1 MSGVACWNQRRYV
14 YVGEIL
20 LKNGGAGRKTAG
32 QETSS
37 HLITRDFFVFFY
49 FPGGVIEEH
58 GARERQRR
66 MAAERS
72 LRRRNGLG
80 GNYATAVPG

>member
-1 MSGVACWNQRRYV
+1 MEWSKVSGVACWNQRRYV

-49 FPGGVIEEH
+49 FPGGRY
-58 GARERQRR
+58 RENTGRENDGREWR
-66 MAAERS
+66 
-72 LRRRNGLG
+72 LRG
-80 GNYATAVPG
+80 V

>member
-1 MSGVACWNQRRYV
+1 MVRSNRVEWSEVSGVACRNQSRDV

-37 HLITRDFFVFFY
+37 HLITRNLFVFFY
-49 FPGGVIEEH
+49 FPGALSKKRTGT
-58 GARERQRR
+58 
-66 MAAERS
+66 
-72 LRRRNGLG
+72 
-80 GNYATAVPG
+80 ATAEKGV